1 MVSLFLSMLHYSKD
15 GANST
20 GFAVVGEYEDQKIQD
35 AQKEA
40 FQQILGFLNEH

>member
-1 MVSLFLSMLHYSKD
+1 LAWFADMTVLMAYL
-15 GANST
+15 

-40 FQQILGFLNEH
+40 FQQMLGFLNEH